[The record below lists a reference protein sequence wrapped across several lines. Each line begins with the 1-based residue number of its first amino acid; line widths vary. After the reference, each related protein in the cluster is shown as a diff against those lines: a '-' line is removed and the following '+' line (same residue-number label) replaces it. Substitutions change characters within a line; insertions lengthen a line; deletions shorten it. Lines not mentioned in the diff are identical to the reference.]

1 MNRLNNTKNSHFGS
15 DDYSKEELVAEIGS
29 ANILNILGLETS
41 KSFKNSTAYIQNWL
55 SVLKSDVKFIV
66 SASSQAE
73 KAVKFILN
81 EE

>member
-1 MNRLNNTKNSHFGS
+1 MNRINNTKNSHFGS

-29 ANILNILGLETS
+29 ANILNILGIETMN
-41 KSFKNSTAYIQNWL
+41 SFKNSTAYIQNWL

-66 SASSQAE
+66 NASSQAE